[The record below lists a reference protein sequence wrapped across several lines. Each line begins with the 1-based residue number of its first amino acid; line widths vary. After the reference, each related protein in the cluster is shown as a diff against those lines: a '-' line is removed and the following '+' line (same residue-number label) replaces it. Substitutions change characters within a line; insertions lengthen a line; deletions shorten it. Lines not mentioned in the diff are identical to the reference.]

1 MRQPQTFAA
10 EMGKR
15 LASIR
20 ADSGLPVT
28 QFAAS
33 LDAIEAFYSAWEA
46 GESEMPTQLLRAL
59 FDRYDVDVS
68 WLISGEGKRYNGT
81 GAARLL
87 EAGISCQHMQDRIL

>member
-15 LASIR
+15 LASVR

-33 LDAIEAFYSAWEA
+33 VDAPEPDYLAWEA
-46 GESEMPTQLLRAL
+46 GQEEMPTQLLRAL

-68 WLISGEGKRYNGT
+68 WLISGEGKRYNRT
-81 GAARLL
+81 GAV
-87 EAGISCQHMQDRIL
+87 